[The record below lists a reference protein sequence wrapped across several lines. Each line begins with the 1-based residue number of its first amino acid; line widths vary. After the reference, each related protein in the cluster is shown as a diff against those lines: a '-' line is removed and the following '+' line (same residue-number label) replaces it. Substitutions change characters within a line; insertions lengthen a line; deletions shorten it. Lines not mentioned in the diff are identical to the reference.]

1 MNCEPKNERHMPY
14 KIEPPQV
21 DARAH
26 CVINGTEKC
35 CGSPWWDADDLDDN
49 GLPPES
55 DERGIVSKKRTNK
68 NK

>member
-35 CGSPWWDADDLDDN
+35 CGRPWWEDDDWNDS
-49 GLPPES
+49 GLPTES
-55 DERGIVSKKRTNK
+55 DER
-68 NK
+68 

>member
-14 KIEPPQV
+14 KIEPPPV
-21 DARAH
+21 NASAH

-35 CGSPWWDADDLDDN
+35 CGRPWWEDDDWRDN

-55 DERGIVSKKRTNK
+55 DEGCEGTK
-68 NK
+68 

>member
-1 MNCEPKNERHMPY
+1 MNCEPKNERYMPY

-35 CGSPWWDADDLDDN
+35 CGRPWWEDDDWRDS

-55 DERGIVSKKRTNK
+55 DEGWEGMK
-68 NK
+68 

>member
-1 MNCEPKNERHMPY
+1 MNCEQRNERYMPY

-35 CGSPWWDADDLDDN
+35 CGRPWWEADDYNDN
-49 GLPPES
+49 ILPPES
-55 DERGIVSKKRTNK
+55 DE
-68 NK
+68 